1 MLGLACLQAGDE
13 TMLADNPFSALSFL
27 AGPALLTNASTVLLL
42 GTINRY
48 ARALDRARML
58 ATRLGSQ
65 AAEMEAEDKT
75 LLLRQLSVAQRR
87 VLLIV
92 RSLTAFYTAVGS
104 FAFGTLAY
112 LIGAALLTEAVEER
126 IVSYVVLAATTLG
139 VLCLVTGAAT
149 LAWESRLSYLI
160 LRDEAQL
167 VLRRTAALHGT
178 A

>member
-1 MLGLACLQAGDE
+1 MLG
-13 TMLADNPFSALSFL
+13 DNPFSALSFI

-48 ARALDRARML
+48 ARALDRARLL
-58 ATRLGSQ
+58 ASRLGAQ
-65 AAEMEAEDKT
+65 TEAMDPEDKA
-75 LLLRQLSVAQRR
+75 LLLRQLAVAQKR

-112 LIGAALLTEAVEER
+112 LIGAALLSGAWEEK
-126 IVSYVVLAATTLG
+126 ILSYVVLAAATLG
-139 VLCLVTGAAT
+139 VLCLVTGAVT

-167 VLRRTAALHGT
+167 VLRRSAALHGG
-178 A
+178 